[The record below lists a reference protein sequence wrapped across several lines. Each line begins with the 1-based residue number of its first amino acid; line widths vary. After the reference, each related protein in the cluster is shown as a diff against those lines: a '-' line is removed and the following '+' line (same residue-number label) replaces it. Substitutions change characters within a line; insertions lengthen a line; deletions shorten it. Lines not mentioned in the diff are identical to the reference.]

1 VFRKHLQQTLD
12 AEFGVVRG
20 IDFKNVFTVV
30 NFDMPPDPAGYVH
43 RIGRTGRANKT
54 GASVSLVSEEE
65 SSIFEDIEHMF
76 QEVENKDTECISP
89 FPLLTKDAVNSLR
102 YRAQVSNLNLF

>member
-1 VFRKHLQQTLD
+1 MLQ
-12 AEFGVVRG
+12 
-20 IDFKNVFTVV
+20 
-30 NFDMPPDPAGYVH
+30 
-43 RIGRTGRANKT
+43 
-54 GASVSLVSEEE
+54 VSEEE
-65 SSIFEDIEHMF
+65 SSIFEDIEHML